1 MMSSGSFSSWT
12 AARNPDDAADGHEP
26 GDPDDFRLLRQ
37 STKTARKTHGC
48 DACGWRIEQGQ
59 RYRECVGL
67 DGGEFT
73 ITRHHADRGACA
85 EGRALAR
92 AWEEADAEAR
102 QEAEAARWAEEFER
116 RATRCDWCGS
126 DLGRRKQGG
135 ESPELCAR
143 CFADARD
150 LGHPAVL
157 AQAEEAARPLKGEQ
171 SCAGGDKRPSFGG
184 VLLSYPGDVDL
195 ERDPSPARDAGL

>member
-1 MMSSGSFSSWT
+1 MVTSRATPTISDCCARAPRRRARRTAATLAGGASSGASVTANASGWTGASSRSPAT
-12 AARNPDDAADGHEP
+12 
-26 GDPDDFRLLRQ
+26 
-37 STKTARKTHGC
+37 
-48 DACGWRIEQGQ
+48 
-59 RYRECVGL
+59 Y
-67 DGGEFT
+67 
-73 ITRHHADRGACA
+73 ADRGACA

-102 QEAEAARWAEEFER
+102 QEAEAAWWAEEFER